1 VESILNRVLGQGIG
15 VVLSSV
21 HALYLTLQIALRH
34 SSVLEEEE
42 EEEEVKDLGMS
53 YSKLCT
59 CEFGCFPRSADWNF
73 FLRDF

>member
-1 VESILNRVLGQGIG
+1 MTATPPRLGQGIG

-42 EEEEVKDLGMS
+42 EEEVKDLGL
-53 YSKLCT
+53 K
-59 CEFGCFPRSADWNF
+59 SAWSEKADEKGRCRRT
-73 FLRDF
+73 L